1 MSVLPTRYVL
11 LRARLERFSRAMPGV
26 ESRDVQSVHRTR
38 VSSRRLREL
47 LPVLQLDG
55 GSVTKLSH
63 QLRKITRRLGRVREA
78 DVMLLLIAELHESG
92 RFAEPALRLV
102 RDAARASRDE
112 ARADVPAKETAST
125 LRRIVRKLDRAS
137 RKLEGP
143 EDAQT
148 RRAWLWALDARVSR
162 RALALRQAID
172 KAGSVYLAERLHA
185 ARIALKKLR
194 YGLELDVE
202 ARGLKSTKELRTLKR
217 MQEVLGRLHDHQILI
232 DHVRG
237 VQASLTPPSVSTWR
251 DLDTVLMSLEESC
264 RRLHAR
270 YVRDRQTLIEI
281 CDGLARRSVTAKA
294 ALTRRSVPAKT
305 AQRRRRAG

>member
-1 MSVLPTRYVL
+1 
-11 LRARLERFSRAMPGV
+11 
-26 ESRDVQSVHRTR
+26 
-38 VSSRRLREL
+38 
-47 LPVLQLDG
+47 
-55 GSVTKLSH
+55 
-63 QLRKITRRLGRVREA
+63 
-78 DVMLLLIAELHESG
+78 MLLLIAELHESG

-102 RDAARASRDE
+102 REAARADARTRRARKCPPSR
-112 ARADVPAKETAST
+112 
-125 LRRIVRKLDRAS
+125 RRPPSVESCAKLDRAV

-148 RRAWLWALDARVSR
+148 RRAWRWALDARVSR
-162 RALALRQAID
+162 RALALRHAID
-172 KAGSVYLAERLHA
+172 TAGSVYLAERLHA

-270 YVRDRQTLIEI
+270 YVRERQTLIDI
-281 CDGLARRSVTAKA
+281 CDRLARRSVTAKA
-294 ALTRRSVPAKT
+294 ALTA
-305 AQRRRRAG
+305 AAFQRRRQRRSRVG

>member
-11 LRARLERFSRAMPGV
+11 LRARLERFSREMPGV
-26 ESRDVQSVHRTR
+26 ETRDIRAVHRTR
-38 VSSRRLREL
+38 VSTRRLREL

-63 QLRKITRRLGRVREA
+63 QLRKVTRRLGRVREA

-102 RDAARASRDE
+102 REAARATRDE
-112 ARADVPAKETAST
+112 ARADMPAKETAAAFH
-125 LRRIVRKLDRAS
+125 RIVRKLDRAV

-148 RRAWLWALDARVSR
+148 RRAWRWALDARISR
-162 RALALRQAID
+162 RALALRHAID
-172 KAGSVYLAERLHA
+172 ETGSVYLAERLHGT
-185 ARIALKKLR
+185 RIALKKLR
-194 YGLELDVE
+194 YGLELHVE

-232 DHVRG
+232 DHVRS

-270 YVRDRQTLIEI
+270 YVRERRTLIDI
-281 CDGLARRSVTAKA
+281 CDR
-294 ALTRRSVPAKT
+294 LTRRGVPTKT
-305 AQRRRRAG
+305 SQRRRRAG